1 MNSLEERQR
10 NIYLASRVGG
20 SRESRE
26 KTAAG
31 PLWYLFIRT
40 LRLPPVTRGDVA
52 RVGTN
57 LVLEIDR
64 QSPSLIR
71 VNINVEC

>member
-1 MNSLEERQR
+1 MK
-10 NIYLASRVGG
+10 A
-20 SRESRE
+20 E

-57 LVLEIDR
+57 LVLEIDMAE
-64 QSPSLIR
+64 S
-71 VNINVEC
+71 